1 MVIGADIDAHKLRL
15 IREGGTP
22 IIEPGMSELMAAAV
36 SSARVTV
43 TDDTIYAIENSD
55 VSFICVGTPP
65 KVNGSQDL
73 GTITRL
79 AEQLGHA
86 LGQKSSYHVIVVRST
101 VLPGTVEGTIKPILE
116 REAKKKMGIDFG
128 LCFQP
133 EFLREGSSIQDYDHP
148 PYTVVGSDSD
158 RSAEVLRDI
167 FGRLPCEFI
176 QTTIRTA
183 EMLKYCCNAFHA
195 LKITFAN
202 EIGRLSQALEVD
214 PHQVMDLVCRDTN
227 LNISRVYLR
236 PGFAFGGSCLPK
248 DLRALLYTTK
258 THDVAVPML
267 GNILGSNQ
275 IHVERAI
282 DMILAT
288 RRKSVG
294 MLGLS
299 FKSDTDDLR
308 ESPLVLMA
316 ERLIGKG
323 LNLRIYDPEVH
334 LSRLTGANR
343 RYIEETIPHL
353 ASLMHERLEDVV
365 ENSQAI
371 VVGINTEA
379 VIKTLPRLLQKDQF
393 VLDLVNIPDR
403 THLRCEY
410 QGICW

>member
-1 MVIGADIDAHKLRL
+1 
-15 IREGGTP
+15 
-22 IIEPGMSELMAAAV
+22 
-36 SSARVTV
+36 
-43 TDDTIYAIENSD
+43 
-55 VSFICVGTPP
+55 
-65 KVNGSQDL
+65 
-73 GTITRL
+73 
-79 AEQLGHA
+79 
-86 LGQKSSYHVIVVRST
+86 
-101 VLPGTVEGTIKPILE
+101 
-116 REAKKKMGIDFG
+116 
-128 LCFQP
+128 
-133 EFLREGSSIQDYDHP
+133 
-148 PYTVVGSDSD
+148 
-158 RSAEVLRDI
+158 
-167 FGRLPCEFI
+167 
-176 QTTIRTA
+176 
-183 EMLKYCCNAFHA
+183 
-195 LKITFAN
+195 
-202 EIGRLSQALEVD
+202 
-214 PHQVMDLVCRDTN
+214 
-227 LNISRVYLR
+227 
-236 PGFAFGGSCLPK
+236 
-248 DLRALLYTTK
+248 
-258 THDVAVPML
+258 
-267 GNILGSNQ
+267 
-275 IHVERAI
+275 
-282 DMILAT
+282 MILAT